1 MHAEMTNFKPHRL
14 IASDRVEGTRVF
26 NADGKKI
33 GSVKRLMIDK
43 ISGNVAYAVLCFG
56 GILGMGETYRS
67 LPWASMKYNPELEAY
82 ELVTLMTDEE
92 LRKAPA
98 YMADG
103 DVDWGYRERPYENYW
118 MGF

>member
-1 MHAEMTNFKPHRL
+1 MHAETAAYRPHRL

-56 GILGMGETYRS
+56 GILGVGEHYRS
-67 LPWASMKYNPELEAY
+67 LPWASMKYNPDLEAY

-92 LRKAPA
+92 LQKAPA
-98 YMADG
+98 YMTG
-103 DVDWGYRERPYENYW
+103 DEMDWGYRERPYENYW

>member
-1 MHAEMTNFKPHRL
+1 MHAEMTSFKPHRL

-26 NADGKKI
+26 NADGRKI
-33 GSVKRLMIDK
+33 GTVKRLMIDK
-43 ISGNVAYAVLCFG
+43 ISGNVAYAVLSFG
-56 GILGMGETYRS
+56 GILGMGEAYRS

-82 ELVTLMTDEE
+82 ELVTLMSEE
-92 LRKAPA
+92 DLEKAPYA
-98 YMADG
+98 TKD

>member
-1 MHAEMTNFKPHRL
+1 MHAEMASYKPHRL

-26 NADGKKI
+26 NADGRKI
-33 GSVKRLMIDK
+33 GTVKRLMIDK
-43 ISGNVAYAVLCFG
+43 ISGNVAYAVLSFG
-56 GILGMGETYRS
+56 GLLGMGEHYRS

-82 ELVTLMTDEE
+82 ELVTLMTEEE
-92 LRKAPA
+92 LQKAPA

-103 DVDWGYRERPYENYW
+103 DMDWGYRERPYENYW

>member
-92 LRKAPA
+92 LQKAPA

-103 DVDWGYRERPYENYW
+103 DMDWGYRERPSENYW